1 MFISCNL
8 LGTLDTAPSLQ
19 GEPEESCRVSERV
32 LAYVRACVHVCVLIP
47 VLEEQSNLDLLGE
60 SRKPAAGGA

>member
-19 GEPEESCRVSERV
+19 GEPEESYHVSERV
-32 LAYVRACVHVCVLIP
+32 RACMHMCVLIP
-47 VLEEQSNLDLLGE
+47 LLEKQSNLDVLGE